1 MNNRTLWQ
9 LTAGG
14 VADLRDSQE
23 ELRIMQHELRLN
35 RQRQLILEELERSAR
50 DHQVS
55 IDELA
60 TKIFQLTNR
69 ESDRVLRSHDFE
81 LSSENTVED
90 NYKVYTAR

>member
-23 ELRIMQHELRLN
+23 ELRIKQHELRLN
-35 RQRQLILEELERSAR
+35 RQRQLILEELERSVR
-50 DHQVS
+50 DQQVS

-60 TKIFQLTNR
+60 TKIFQLANR
-69 ESDRVLRSHDFE
+69 ESDRVLKSHDFE

>member
-23 ELRIMQHELRLN
+23 ELRIMQHELKLN
-35 RQRQLILEELERSAR
+35 RQRQLILEELERSVR
-50 DHQVS
+50 DNQVS

-69 ESDRVLRSHDFE
+69 ESDRVLKSHDFE

>member
-23 ELRIMQHELRLN
+23 ERRIMQRELKLN
-35 RQRQLILEELERSAR
+35 RQRQLILEELERSVCDNR
-50 DHQVS
+50 VS
-55 IDELA
+55 IDDLA
-60 TKIFQLTNR
+60 TRIFQLANR
-69 ESDRVLRSHDFE
+69 ESDRVLISHDFE

>member
-14 VADLRDSQE
+14 VADLQDPQE
-23 ELRIMQHELRLN
+23 GIEIMQNELM
-35 RQRQLILEELERSAR
+35 QRRRMLEELERSLSE
-50 DHQVS
+50 HQVS

-60 TKIFQLTNR
+60 TKLFQLANR

-81 LSSENTVED
+81 LSSENTEED